1 MKLIKKWNSLFLLL
15 LFILSGCS
23 FGKSTLPEKCL
34 PIRIGVLIADENQE
48 RGFEQK
54 KGYEMALAEINQD
67 GGIQG
72 CQIELIYK
80 NEGEETDTESAQ
92 VSVLQLADE
101 NVIAIIGGTTNNP
114 TMRAAAIASYFK
126 VPFLIPSPTSDEI
139 TQRGNQWIFRLRA
152 TNDTDARTAFE
163 MVRSELGTG
172 ANVVI
177 LYEQSPY
184 GESSAVVAA
193 TAALAQDLNVNGY
206 FSFTTQSSDLSSLA
220 EQVVEL
226 GPEVVY
232 IISSGQEQ
240 TVNVLGALRSQRF
253 STNMMIGHGPGFTE
267 RSFLYDGNEEIFDN
281 LNNII
286 LVANWSTDL
295 PWAGMDRFIE
305 DFKIYS
311 QQAEYNNTLPV
322 IRNVETYTALHLVAD
337 ALEGLKL
344 TVSDSK
350 NEPELTGETLK
361 EFRESLTNQLRNL
374 NADQRET
381 LFGTVSFDGTGQNRQ
396 SSILV
401 QVMNGKIVTV
411 YPSRYALQSP
421 YYIGGW

>member
-1 MKLIKKWNSLFLLL
+1 
-15 LFILSGCS
+15 
-23 FGKSTLPEKCL
+23 
-34 PIRIGVLIADENQE
+34 VLIADEGQE
-48 RGFEQK
+48 KGFEQK
-54 KGYEMALAEINQD
+54 KGYEMALEEINQG

-72 CQIELIYK
+72 CPIELVYK

-101 NVIAIIGGTTNNP
+101 NVIAIIGGTSNNP

-152 TNDTDARTAFE
+152 TNDTDARTTFE

-206 FSFTTQSSDLSSLA
+206 FSFTTQSSDLTSLA

-311 QQAEYNNTLPV
+311 QQAGYNNTLPV

-337 ALEGLKL
+337 ALDGLKL
-344 TVSDSK
+344 KVSDSK
-350 NEPELTGETLK
+350 NEPELTGDKLK
-361 EFRESLTNQLRNL
+361 EFRESLTSELRNL

-381 LFGTVSFDGTGQNRQ
+381 LFGPVSFDGTGQNRQ

-411 YPSRYALQSP
+411 YPSRYAVQSP

>member
-1 MKLIKKWNSLFLLL
+1 MRLLNKWISLFILL
-15 LFILSGCS
+15 LFVLSGCS
-23 FGKSTLPEKCL
+23 FGKSTQPEKCL
-34 PIRIGVLIADENQE
+34 PIRIGVLIADEGQE

-67 GGIQG
+67 GRIQG

-126 VPFLIPSPTSDEI
+126 VPFLIPSSTSDEI

-206 FSFTTQSSDLSSLA
+206 YSFTTQSSDLTSLA

-311 QQAEYNNTLPV
+311 QQAGYNNTLPV

-337 ALEGLKL
+337 ALDGLKL
-344 TVSDSK
+344 KVSDSK
-350 NEPELTGETLK
+350 NEPELTGDKLK
-361 EFRESLTNQLRNL
+361 EFRESLTSELRNL

-381 LFGTVSFDGTGQNRQ
+381 LFGPVSFDGTGQNRQ

-411 YPSRYALQSP
+411 YPSRYAVQSP

>member
-1 MKLIKKWNSLFLLL
+1 
-15 LFILSGCS
+15 
-23 FGKSTLPEKCL
+23 
-34 PIRIGVLIADENQE
+34 
-48 RGFEQK
+48 
-54 KGYEMALAEINQD
+54 
-67 GGIQG
+67 
-72 CQIELIYK
+72 
-80 NEGEETDTESAQ
+80 
-92 VSVLQLADE
+92 
-101 NVIAIIGGTTNNP
+101 
-114 TMRAAAIASYFK
+114 MRAAAIASYFK

>member
-34 PIRIGVLIADENQE
+34 PIRIGVLIADEGQE

-206 FSFTTQSSDLSSLA
+206 YSFTTQSSDLTSLA

-311 QQAEYNNTLPV
+311 QQAGYNNTLPV

-337 ALEGLKL
+337 ALDGLKL
-344 TVSDSK
+344 KVSDSK
-350 NEPELTGETLK
+350 NEPELTGDKLK
-361 EFRESLTNQLRNL
+361 EFRESLTSELRNL

-381 LFGTVSFDGTGQNRQ
+381 LFGPVSFDGTGQNRQ

-411 YPSRYALQSP
+411 YPSRYAVQSP

>member
-1 MKLIKKWNSLFLLL
+1 
-15 LFILSGCS
+15 
-23 FGKSTLPEKCL
+23 
-34 PIRIGVLIADENQE
+34 
-48 RGFEQK
+48 
-54 KGYEMALAEINQD
+54 
-67 GGIQG
+67 
-72 CQIELIYK
+72 
-80 NEGEETDTESAQ
+80 
-92 VSVLQLADE
+92 
-101 NVIAIIGGTTNNP
+101 
-114 TMRAAAIASYFK
+114 
-126 VPFLIPSPTSDEI
+126 
-139 TQRGNQWIFRLRA
+139 LRA
-152 TNDTDARTAFE
+152 TNDSDARTTFE
-163 MVRSELGTG
+163 MVRSELGTD

-193 TAALAQDLNVNGY
+193 TAALAQELNVNGY
-206 FSFTTQSSDLSSLA
+206 FSFTTQSSDLTSLA

-253 STNMMIGHGPGFTE
+253 STNMLIGHGPGFTE

-295 PWAGMDRFIE
+295 PWAGMDRFIQ
-305 DFKIYS
+305 DFKVYS
-311 QQAEYNNTLPV
+311 QRAGYNNSLPV

-337 ALEGLKL
+337 ALDGLKL

-350 NEPELTGETLK
+350 NEPELTGENLK
-361 EFRESLTNQLRNL
+361 DYREELTTSLRNL

-381 LFGTVSFDGTGQNRQ
+381 LFGPVSFDGTGQNRQ

-401 QVMNGKIVTV
+401 QIMSGKIVTV
-411 YPSRYALQSP
+411 YPSRYAVQSP
-421 YYIGGW
+421 YYIDGW